1 MTEMTKRKSAARP
14 ALSETSSC
22 GCPNT
27 WERATSRVSLKPVQ
41 AALHNRLHSVHST
54 DSAIKLGTTAAS
66 SSQIDTFSIPE
77 PQEGMQ
83 CEF

>member
-1 MTEMTKRKSAARP
+1 MGMAKRKSADLA

-27 WERATSRVSLKPVQ
+27 WERATSRVNLKPVQ
-41 AALHNRLHSVHST
+41 AALHNRLHIALGERF
-54 DSAIKLGTTAAS
+54 AIELGATAMS
-66 SSQIDTFSIPE
+66 ISQIDTFSIPE
-77 PQEGMQ
+77 LKGVMQ